1 VTGAGKAPIAAA
13 IRRIRLK
20 RKHTGTGSAKPTVT
34 ETVINVTRDGEWLPS
49 DEFRAVALSAAGAES
64 NLIINLQAVDH
75 LDASA
80 LQILLAL
87 AAERKKRGKGL
98 RLANTSAALSRWFE
112 YAGGREN
119 LAPQPEV

>member
-1 VTGAGKAPIAAA
+1 MSV
-13 IRRIRLK
+13 K
-20 RKHTGTGSAKPTVT
+20 RQRTANKKPTASVT
-34 ETVINVTRDGEWLPS
+34 ETVIDVTRGGDWLPS
-49 DEFRAVALSAAGAES
+49 EEFRAVALSAAGAES
-64 NLIINLQAVDH
+64 DLTVNLQAVDH

-87 AAERKKRGKGL
+87 AAERKKRGRGL

-119 LAPQPEV
+119 LAPQPEA

>member
-1 VTGAGKAPIAAA
+1 MS
-13 IRRIRLK
+13 LK
-20 RKHTGTGSAKPTVT
+20 REHTGKKQPTATVT
-34 ETVINVTRDGEWLPS
+34 ETVVNVTRGGDWLPS
-49 DEFRAVALSAAGAES
+49 EEFRTIALSAAGAETD
-64 NLIINLQAVDH
+64 LAVDLQAVDH

-119 LAPQPEV
+119 LAPPPEA

>member
-1 VTGAGKAPIAAA
+1 MLLA
-13 IRRIRLK
+13 
-20 RKHTGTGSAKPTVT
+20 T
-34 ETVINVTRDGEWLPS
+34 ETGCRRE
-49 DEFRAVALSAAGAES
+49 EFRAIALSAAGTDG
-64 NLIINLQAVDH
+64 NLTVNLQGVDH

-98 RLANTSAALSRWFE
+98 RLANASLALSRWFE

-119 LAPQPEV
+119 ISPEREA